1 MGDRIQLLVFIVTPR
16 TRPGAMR
23 EVKNSKCLGV
33 SGLCDNSVHK
43 LSFTNL
49 SIKSIKDKTKCAKVS
64 SVETPYLCPAEGHKI
79 NENI

>member
-33 SGLCDNSVHK
+33 SGLCDISWQELHGRTHRVA
-43 LSFTNL
+43 LPV
-49 SIKSIKDKTKCAKVS
+49 A
-64 SVETPYLCPAEGHKI
+64 P
-79 NENI
+79 